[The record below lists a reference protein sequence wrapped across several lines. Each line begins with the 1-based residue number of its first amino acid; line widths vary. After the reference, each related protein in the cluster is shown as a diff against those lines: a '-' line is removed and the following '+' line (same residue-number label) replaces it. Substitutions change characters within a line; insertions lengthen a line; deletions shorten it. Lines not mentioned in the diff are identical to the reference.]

1 MILFL
6 KKKKTKQNTL
16 FWLIRIIPVCS
27 VVYFYAH
34 QVKSSAMFLPLRVP
48 YVEKSIHYEHIHCL
62 IELPI

>member
-6 KKKKTKQNTL
+6 KKKTKQDIL
-16 FWLIRIIPVCS
+16 FWLIQVIPMCS
-27 VVYFYAH
+27 VVYFYVH

-48 YVEKSIHYEHIHCL
+48 YVEKSIHYEHIYCF